1 MKSIKFINPD
11 VTIKLTKEQ
20 CFELGIDI
28 TQDQIRG
35 EIETFGPWNVIKS
48 YGALCITNEYDRTG
62 MFTKIAST
70 TFFGKR
76 KLSNIRQSGYHLE
89 GRVSIGGK
97 KYSAFTS
104 DILIEVDGKL
114 INVATIHARMN

>member
-11 VTIKLTKEQ
+11 VAIKLTKEQ
-20 CFELGIDI
+20 CFELGLDI
-28 TQDQIRG
+28 NQDEIRG

-48 YGALCITNEYDRTG
+48 YGALCISNEYDRTG

-70 TFFGKR
+70 SFFGKR
-76 KLSNIRQSGYHLE
+76 IMSNPRQTGYQLE
-89 GRVSIGGK
+89 GYVSIGGK

-114 INVATIHARMN
+114 INVAVIHARMN